1 VLSGKRLGGPFLAA
15 SDRTS
20 IETLRTMSNALA
32 IHAVTVALRQ
42 RLDRGLNAEVP
53 GTRVTTCPPDRA
65 REVTGNQ
72 VNLFLYHTVPSPA
85 WRNASP
91 SDVPGSKAAQPP
103 LALNLYYLVSAHGQ
117 NEDDPDPTSHRLLGK
132 AMALFHENPILEP
145 AEIRDAVTADAGA
158 GADVA
163 GQFDGVRIAPQPL
176 ELDQLTRLWTCL
188 GSPFRISVAYEVSVV
203 LI

>member
-1 VLSGKRLGGPFLAA
+1 
-15 SDRTS
+15 
-20 IETLRTMSNALA
+20 MSNALA
-32 IHAVTVALRQ
+32 IHAVTVALRR

-65 REVTGNQ
+65 HQAAGNR

-85 WRNASP
+85 WRNATP
-91 SDVPGSKAAQPP
+91 PDVPGPGAAQPP
-103 LALNLYYLVSAHGQ
+103 LALNLYYLVTAHGQ
-117 NEDDPDPTSHRLLGK
+117 NEDDPDPISHRLLGK
-132 AMALFHENPILEP
+132 AMAILHENPIIEP
-145 AEIRDAVTADAGA
+145 AEIRDALTADAGA
-158 GADVA
+158 AD
-163 GQFDGVRIAPQPL
+163 GGDGRFDRVRIAPQPL